1 MGEDSFVEQAL
12 CAFAPGIDL
21 NEDITATY
29 WITDL
34 LNNKH
39 YVGSS
44 EEVQKRAD
52 YHKGAYTDSLI
63 HEAIRTLGFG
73 NFTFEIL
80 MIGELSDCRSFE
92 RELRK
97 FYSLTIARYGYCGD
111 YRTNPKPKH
120 FYPDRAVKWGTPV
133 EIDGILYKSNRDA
146 AIALDIHDSQV
157 KMYKAKIDAQNA
169 RIASLVNPD
178 ILKFKGQ

>member
-12 CAFAPGIDL
+12 CAFALGIDL

-34 LNNKH
+34 SNNKH

-63 HEAIRTLGFG
+63 HEAIREFGYG
-73 NFTFEIL
+73 NFTYEIL
-80 MIGELSDCRSFE
+80 MISDINKCRKYESV
-92 RELRK
+92 LRK
-97 FYSLTIARYGYCGD
+97 FYNLTDPRYGYCGD
-111 YRTNPKPKH
+111 SKKTTKPKH
-120 FYPDRAVKWGTPV
+120 FYPDRAIKWGTPV